1 MLELSLARI
10 IISTSSPIYIIYKLN
25 LIEPR
30 GKQAD
35 IDDEGVEISRI
46 WRCAE
51 RTPESPVTGITGV
64 GFGGW
69 VWSPVKPPA
78 VLPAILSRRLVRLM
92 VRTQASASAPG
103 TLLNIVNRI
112 RTAPWRG
119 LDRPP
124 AV

>member
-1 MLELSLARI
+1 MEQLSQADLFTI
-10 IISTSSPIYIIYKLN
+10 LH
-25 LIEPR
+25 IETFTP
-30 GKQAD
+30 GNKQAPCVAQASQASPTANGNQ
-35 IDDEGVEISRI
+35 EEKKLFVLASP
-46 WRCAE
+46 
-51 RTPESPVTGITGV
+51 PESPVTGITGV

-78 VLPAILSRRLVRLM
+78 ALPAILSRRLVRLM
-92 VRTQASASAPG
+92 VKTPASAPG